1 MVKESFLAQFY
12 GKSQNY
18 TDIPN
23 KWYKEYNVK
32 KGLRNEDGTG
42 VRIGLTRVADVV
54 GYEETDG
61 GIKAIPGRLLYR
73 GVDVLDLVKGK
84 KESHFGYE
92 ETCFLL
98 LFGYLPKKAE
108 LEKFCNVV
116 RHCYTIPDEFVEMN
130 LLRLPGTNLMNK
142 LQDAVLTLYNYD
154 DDPDNIDVYQT
165 LVKGVNLLAKLPS
178 IACYAY
184 QSKVHYYDRE
194 SLFIHYANPAS
205 VVKVTV
211 NPIKARAAGLTPAQ
225 IGGTLNNMLSGTTP
239 TSLNIDGNDIDVKVE
254 YPKERYKT
262 LDQIET
268 ITLQTPKGSSVALTD
283 VADIHFADS
292 PASITRQDK
301 QYRVTIS
308 GIYTE
313 NSTKETKGQLLT
325 DVVMPNVSG
334 TVSIAQNSQ
343 EESMATEFAA
353 LFQAIALAIF
363 LVFVVMAAQFE
374 SPKFSIMVMTTI
386 PFCLIGA
393 FGLLWLA
400 DSAISMTSLL
410 GFLMLVGTVVNNGIL
425 YVDTVNQ
432 YRRDMDL
439 NTALIE
445 AGATRL
451 RPILMTTLTTVVSMV
466 PMAMALGDS
475 GSTTQGLAL
484 VNIGGL
490 TASTILSL
498 LMLPAYYSL
507 MNGGGKKRVIIS
519 D

>member
-1 MVKESFLAQFY
+1 M
-12 GKSQNY
+12 
-18 TDIPN
+18 
-23 KWYKEYNVK
+23 YK
-32 KGLRNEDGTG
+32 R
-42 VRIGLTRVADVV
+42 
-54 GYEETDG
+54 
-61 GIKAIPGRLLYR
+61 
-73 GVDVLDLVKGK
+73 
-84 KESHFGYE
+84 
-92 ETCFLL
+92 
-98 LFGYLPKKAE
+98 
-108 LEKFCNVV
+108 
-116 RHCYTIPDEFVEMN
+116 
-130 LLRLPGTNLMNK
+130 
-142 LQDAVLTLYNYD
+142 Q
-154 DDPDNIDVYQT
+154 
-165 LVKGVNLLAKLPS
+165 
-178 IACYAY
+178 
-184 QSKVHYYDRE
+184 
-194 SLFIHYANPAS
+194 
-205 VVKVTV
+205 
-211 NPIKARAAGLTPAQ
+211 
-225 IGGTLNNMLSGTTP
+225 
-239 TSLNIDGNDIDVKVE
+239 
-254 YPKERYKT
+254 
-262 LDQIET
+262 
-268 ITLQTPKGSSVALTD
+268 
-283 VADIHFADS
+283 
-292 PASITRQDK
+292 SITRQDK

-393 FGLLWLA
+393 FGLLWIA